1 MNAITTRPRKNLG
14 WLSLKI
20 RTTSPKCHTDLKKQL
35 EEAQIYSFNQRLRF
49 LTLPQKV
56 NVCLHNWGNIH
67 GHRKIV
73 LGFEWDNR
81 YALKQWFLTLCRKLP
96 SKFFW
101 NLESSISITKRYRFF
116 FVQLT
121 NYQKMRNYPRPNRT
135 RTILRS
141 TAFKKNFPKLSRNIV
156 TIYIKPNYFRVKAD
170 WFI

>member
-81 YALKQWFLTLCRKLP
+81 YALKQWFLTLCSKLP

-116 FVQLT
+116 C
-121 NYQKMRNYPRPNRT
+121 
-135 RTILRS
+135 S
-141 TAFKKNFPKLSRNIV
+141 TYKLPKNEKLPQAQPDPDHFEKHCFKKEFSQIV
-156 TIYIKPNYFRVKAD
+156 T
-170 WFI
+170 